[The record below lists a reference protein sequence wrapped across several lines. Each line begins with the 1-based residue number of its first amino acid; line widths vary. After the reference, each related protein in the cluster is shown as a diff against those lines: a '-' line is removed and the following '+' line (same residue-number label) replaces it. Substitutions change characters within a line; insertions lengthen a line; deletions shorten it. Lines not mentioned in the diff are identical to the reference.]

1 MTLGM
6 PSLDLVVQIVLA
18 AAGVL
23 FVIGM
28 SQFFVNM
35 LHLLTQ
41 SAFVAFFGP
50 NLTAKSVANVS
61 PRPPIS
67 RPAYI
72 STRAIPNVDSRTQDI
87 SAKDDADRTFAG
99 QRQASTTTRPARA
112 TRSSRQVKDMS
123 GLPIISRP
131 NPGQAEAGVG
141 GLPVT
146 GALFPPMRAQGAP
159 ITSSP
164 PQTRPFKKPSVKG
177 GKPVISRPVLTAQ
190 SEEGPLKKITT
201 VDLATAARNE
211 RERRGQLEPTQPVD
225 PVKALS
231 QEELRNQAQTFKRK
245 EIGPAIALSANPPV
259 PAAMTT
265 SSSQLLSPRTD
276 ELRRRSPRQSRQ
288 TLWVGQTPPGPPSAS
303 GRQNGAA
310 SSIST
315 ATSPPELPPRSP
327 LRPKTAQ
334 SIGGPIGPVQEASLV
349 RDNVVKPAGKE
360 STAMV
365 QPMRFTAAPEKMR
378 PEKPSGPASRD
389 TVELLVPQVA
399 PLSPRVSQAPALE
412 SSGSQRL
419 VHRQLA
425 ELSRNGSVRPNIRP
439 SRQRPVSPG
448 AEGEPALP
456 PKTPVQLRSANGI
469 PSNPRARATKTPI
482 REVEKPQDQTV
493 MFTNGARDD
502 VGGQTRGA
510 MDRALSDIL
519 KRRPVADHTSPTSSA
534 VSVVHRPRPIP
545 RKSRYSPSSRGSAR
559 LNHSPMPLLA
569 YNSPETTPYPL
580 SAGLL
585 GSKQDQSIASQSASE
600 QPASGNI
607 RAQRRRSSSLPD
619 IGGNKLKLFP
629 ASATDSIP
637 STPANNIVRRPL
649 VPKVPPIDSNVYKAP
664 GTRSRQSASKFVS
677 KFSVDTVIS
686 PIEDRPSDTYGTLAG
701 YRSSGEGTNRRSSM
715 VLPSETHG
723 SPTSPDSAHSGVRG
737 SAVNKTPLPDAGGDY
752 LKPEAAATLSKS
764 PTWTGHDSQRTVD
777 SAVLTDDD
785 DGHETVTFML
795 DQSSM
800 PQGQHDQVLSQD
812 ERSRV
817 SWHRRVGDECPT
829 FSDRKSTGQTRIVT
843 PPPPL
848 LLDQPMRPRRHPAPD
863 PVQLESPREALDQ
876 IQQQLRKL
884 EDLDGQSG
892 ANEQQRLSLL
902 ANLEQEMGMQ
912 ESRWQ
917 QMRDDLT
924 RISVSTAISS
934 PSTPGTNSR
943 NISLDVSPMV
953 RVVESNSPDSRTLGP
968 VVFEDRDLFTP
979 DFATTAIADQVHITR
994 PELPPQSV
1002 PLHESKDS
1010 LPDANTDSAS
1020 ARRRTEAQPDSAGS
1034 PRSSASR
1041 DENNEDLEFDDT
1053 RKERYPEF
1061 VMCVPSSSSG
1071 NMEVGTPKQSLSP
1084 RSPAPLLGPQPE
1096 PERPVTRRSPVDSS
1110 LEGSRTANSEP
1121 KNDRSAPA
1129 AASSPTMSQRRPQQK
1144 ATRPQ
1149 TMRPPRRPK
1158 RISTLPDIVEDPQP
1172 LKGKRD
1178 TLGLFQFPWGERSDV
1193 PSIPL
1198 TFSMPPGAAPSAVIP
1213 RTAPMYPTLES
1224 QIRTLQSQK
1233 YSASFFEDYDEND
1246 EGDEDS
1252 LDSSD
1257 DDFDEA
1263 TLWEIASLLKSD
1275 NVPSRESLFPGQEE
1289 EQLASASIVDDYLDG
1304 EAFLDDEASNY
1315 EPTSTTLV
1323 REAPSPTLPGTSML
1337 WADKRKYTPDAKA
1350 HGLPQPKLTAWE
1362 GYVAA
1367 AGDGRVASRKADLS
1381 NTNTAGDRSR
1391 AQSTLTNTPSS
1402 SLPALWT
1409 LQLASASPSTAL
1421 FEAIISSKEVT
1432 NSDFRDDGSLT
1443 GPCDSRSLWSPPKP
1457 AINGTGARQRMP
1469 SSPSV
1474 LKSMRTTVDA
1484 MHPQPHAALSDID
1497 LMSLQDT
1504 PLPRLWSAPKPL
1516 EPVEQG
1522 LPQPDSKAWEEYLV
1536 PDCVNRRMR
1545 KPEPL
1550 QSLESASL
1558 WAPGDKKSAIGQPLT
1573 AAVTRT
1579 VSPGVESFERDS
1591 SESQGR
1597 SSADSDKSSS
1607 GLAELNTGLWLPSP
1621 AKLTEEPH
1629 GLFQTGNPIVYDRNA
1644 KPAAQDTR
1652 PNRRTEQKPLATIQ
1666 SGGLWASPSRH
1677 SFTQDWVS
1685 LSSIRPNTPGGTS
1698 SYSGSET
1705 PRSDDS
1711 SAYSSV
1717 TGMSTVNSVFAVCPE
1732 AGSGDAAA
1740 SGNSRPAESKRVLS
1754 LVPEFVS
1761 EAQWQSDNAATGT
1774 NKPDGGFTA
1783 VPLLGEF
1790 VSGTQWQAT
1799 LEDAVQAREL
1809 DASAAEEALV
1819 RKAHDP
1825 ATPAAWATA
1834 LRDALEASALMEAT
1848 APPPEPSPVRSIV
1861 PAASGFDVARHH
1873 PVFAVSVLD
1882 TSSGEIH
1889 PAASGY
1895 LTTSVNG
1902 DPDNMGR

>member
-1 MTLGM
+1 MADATSRQALASTFAFGMVLSAAVGTASLHCASGSSSLFRDGTRLVLIIFLICSSLWAATGFVATLIDPTAASGCQAAVAIASGFDQLARIMLEEFLFWSMNSNVRASFGILFPQAVIVLRFILGGIFVGVQRPQFKPVCVGTTLVIALGVAVLAADAFIVLMLGIRASSVGIFRDVSERTADRDRSKALIVVTLSLAVWIAASVPMTLGM

-23 FVIGM
+23 FVI
-28 SQFFVNM
+28 
-35 LHLLTQ
+35 
-41 SAFVAFFGP
+41 AFVAFFGP

-72 STRAIPNVDSRTQDI
+72 SSRAIPNVDSRTQDI

-99 QRQASTTTRPARA
+99 QRQAPTTTRPARA

-225 PVKALS
+225 PEGDWPGSCVVRKSASPSCNDHVFVSVVISKDRRIEAEVSPAVKAD
-231 QEELRNQAQTFKRK
+231 
-245 EIGPAIALSANPPV
+245 ALG
-259 PAAMTT
+259 
-265 SSSQLLSPRTD
+265 
-276 ELRRRSPRQSRQ
+276 RSDA
-288 TLWVGQTPPGPPSAS
+288 PGPPSAS

-334 SIGGPIGPVQEASLV
+334 SIGPAGPVQEASLV

-365 QPMRFTAAPEKMR
+365 QPMRFTTAPERMR

-439 SRQRPVSPG
+439 SRQRPASPG

-502 VGGQTRGA
+502 VGGLTRGA

-569 YNSPETTPYPL
+569 YHSPETTPYPL

-585 GSKQDQSIASQSASE
+585 GSKQDQSIA
-600 QPASGNI
+600 
-607 RAQRRRSSSLPD
+607 
-619 IGGNKLKLFP
+619 
-629 ASATDSIP
+629 T
-637 STPANNIVRRPL
+637 RRPL

-686 PIEDRPSDTYGTLAG
+686 PREDRPSDTYGTLAG

-737 SAVNKTPLPDAGGDY
+737 SAVNKAPLPDAGGDY

-800 PQGQHDQVLSQD
+800 PQGQHDQALSQD

-817 SWHRRVGDECPT
+817 PWHRRVGDECPT

-994 PELPPQSV
+994 PELPPQAV

-1020 ARRRTEAQPDSAGS
+1020 VRRRTEAQPDSAGS

-1071 NMEVGTPKQSLSP
+1071 NMEVRTPKQSLSP

-1172 LKGKRD
+1172 LKG
-1178 TLGLFQFPWGERSDV
+1178 
-1193 PSIPL
+1193 
-1198 TFSMPPGAAPSAVIP
+1198 
-1213 RTAPMYPTLES
+1213 
-1224 QIRTLQSQK
+1224 
-1233 YSASFFEDYDEND
+1233 N
-1246 EGDEDS
+1246 
-1252 LDSSD
+1252 
-1257 DDFDEA
+1257 A
-1263 TLWEIASLLKSD
+1263 THW
-1275 NVPSRESLFPGQEE
+1275 V
-1289 EQLASASIVDDYLDG
+1289 
-1304 EAFLDDEASNY
+1304 
-1315 EPTSTTLV
+1315 
-1323 REAPSPTLPGTSML
+1323 
-1337 WADKRKYTPDAKA
+1337 
-1350 HGLPQPKLTAWE
+1350 
-1362 GYVAA
+1362 
-1367 AGDGRVASRKADLS
+1367 
-1381 NTNTAGDRSR
+1381 
-1391 AQSTLTNTPSS
+1391 SS
-1402 SLPALWT
+1402 SSHGGEIRRSQHP
-1409 LQLASASPSTAL
+1409 PHL
-1421 FEAIISSKEVT
+1421 F
-1432 NSDFRDDGSLT
+1432 D
-1443 GPCDSRSLWSPPKP
+1443 
-1457 AINGTGARQRMP
+1457 
-1469 SSPSV
+1469 
-1474 LKSMRTTVDA
+1474 
-1484 MHPQPHAALSDID
+1484 
-1497 LMSLQDT
+1497 
-1504 PLPRLWSAPKPL
+1504 
-1516 EPVEQG
+1516 
-1522 LPQPDSKAWEEYLV
+1522 
-1536 PDCVNRRMR
+1536 
-1545 KPEPL
+1545 
-1550 QSLESASL
+1550 
-1558 WAPGDKKSAIGQPLT
+1558 APGSCAIRSHTSHGSN
-1573 AAVTRT
+1573 
-1579 VSPGVESFERDS
+1579 VS
-1591 SESQGR
+1591 
-1597 SSADSDKSSS
+1597 
-1607 GLAELNTGLWLPSP
+1607 
-1621 AKLTEEPH
+1621 
-1629 GLFQTGNPIVYDRNA
+1629 
-1644 KPAAQDTR
+1644 
-1652 PNRRTEQKPLATIQ
+1652 
-1666 SGGLWASPSRH
+1666 
-1677 SFTQDWVS
+1677 
-1685 LSSIRPNTPGGTS
+1685 
-1698 SYSGSET
+1698 
-1705 PRSDDS
+1705 
-1711 SAYSSV
+1711 
-1717 TGMSTVNSVFAVCPE
+1717 
-1732 AGSGDAAA
+1732 DA
-1740 SGNSRPAESKRVLS
+1740 
-1754 LVPEFVS
+1754 
-1761 EAQWQSDNAATGT
+1761 
-1774 NKPDGGFTA
+1774 
-1783 VPLLGEF
+1783 
-1790 VSGTQWQAT
+1790 
-1799 LEDAVQAREL
+1799 
-1809 DASAAEEALV
+1809 
-1819 RKAHDP
+1819 
-1825 ATPAAWATA
+1825 
-1834 LRDALEASALMEAT
+1834 
-1848 APPPEPSPVRSIV
+1848 
-1861 PAASGFDVARHH
+1861 
-1873 PVFAVSVLD
+1873 
-1882 TSSGEIH
+1882 
-1889 PAASGY
+1889 
-1895 LTTSVNG
+1895 
-1902 DPDNMGR
+1902 